1 MVVEAVGAQ
10 ETTVAEENA
19 LSRQQRLEAVDGN
32 VSRFA
37 RMLMLNKV
45 NIAPKHPI

>member
-1 MVVEAVGAQ
+1 MVVEAVGTQ
-10 ETTVAEENA
+10 ETTVVEENA

-37 RMLMLNKV
+37 RMLMPNYATVTK
-45 NIAPKHPI
+45 